1 MPYLYASQQV
11 NMRLDLPQGAKLPTQ
26 GLANRANDS
35 GRSFFQGMRFRKR
48 AGHGISHRQP
58 LLRAPELGDLPFKID
73 YDLTKPKDFSPSKI
87 GILRNWT
94 AGHLTDYS
102 VSSAAPKVL
111 GNIAKFAIFIA
122 NSDAIPGNAVKRR
135 NSLHADADFI
145 ARAADVV

>member
-48 AGHGISHRQP
+48 AGHGIAYRQP
-58 LLRAPELGDLPFKID
+58 LLRAPELANLPFKID
-73 YDLTKPKDFSPSKI
+73 YDLTKLKDFSRCKI
-87 GILRNWT
+87 GIFRNWT

-102 VSSAAPKVL
+102 VSSA
-111 GNIAKFAIFIA
+111 
-122 NSDAIPGNAVKRR
+122 IPRV
-135 NSLHADADFI
+135 
-145 ARAADVV
+145 